1 MGMKN
6 VDLRHVDSGKNTETR
21 STRAA
26 RAPPDIMLD
35 CGRVNALR
43 LRFPDHEPAD
53 LVLEPGVHPVG
64 RRPDGRPGPIARNE
78 AAVQLC
84 VDRRGTWLQVREGAR
99 GVHVNG
105 RPVRRMALLRAG
117 DVVFVDGF
125 ELLLVADAPAALPS
139 EVEPA
144 NEADARTVLRSVGGL
159 NHGRCFALDAPR
171 VIGRARECDVRI
183 DGPAIAERHALL
195 EPQSSGVALHDLGS
209 PDGSLVNGHAVRHAW
224 LRPGDQLV
232 VGAHRFVVESPSPD
246 TPRPR
251 AEPAATGRDED
262 TAVSGSTPRGGTLRR
277 MPWLL
282 LAALLLSAALS
293 LLLLYGAR

>member
-1 MGMKN
+1 
-6 VDLRHVDSGKNTETR
+6 
-21 STRAA
+21 
-26 RAPPDIMLD
+26 MLD

-64 RRPDGRPGPIARNE
+64 RRTDGRPGPMGRNE
-78 AAVQLC
+78 AAVQVC
-84 VDRRGTWLQVREGAR
+84 VDRRGAWLQVREGTR

-125 ELLLVADAPAALPS
+125 ELLLVADAPAALPPDTR
-139 EVEPA
+139 PA
-144 NEADARTVLRSVGGL
+144 NEADARAVLRGVGGL
-159 NHGRCFALDAPR
+159 NHGRCIPLDAPR
-171 VIGRARECDVRI
+171 VIGRGRECDVRI
-183 DGPAIAERHALL
+183 DGSGVGERHALL
-195 EPQSSGVALHDLGS
+195 EPQAGGIALHDLGS
-209 PDGSLVNGHAVRHAW
+209 SAGSLVNGHAVRHAW
-224 LRPGDQLV
+224 LRSGDQLV
-232 VGAHRFVVESPSPD
+232 VGAHRFVVESPSPAV
-246 TPRPR
+246 PRTNADAVV
-251 AEPAATGRDED
+251 AEPESDAATP
-262 TAVSGSTPRGGTLRR
+262 VPPRRRGVLRR